1 MVNLVWHTEPGRDK
15 SEVEALIWKDLDSSI
30 YTDML
35 HTPSCMITHTVFLGP
50 SMDQGPVVHM
60 WGKPGDDENL
70 HCEWADDVKWV
81 SVGNDDI
88 DMITSIIKRQQ

>member
-15 SEVEALIWKDLDSSI
+15 SEVEALIWKDLDSTV

-50 SMDQGPVVHM
+50 SMDQGPVVHL

-81 SVGNDDI
+81 SVGHDDI
-88 DMITSIIKRQQ
+88 DMITSMIKR

>member
-1 MVNLVWHTEPGRDK
+1 MANLVWHNEPGRDK
-15 SEVEALIWKDLDSSI
+15 SDVEALIWKDLNSSI

-50 SMDQGPVVHM
+50 SMDQGPVVHL

-81 SVGNDDI
+81 SVGHDDI
-88 DMITSIIKRQQ
+88 DMITSMIKR

>member
-50 SMDQGPVVHM
+50 SMDQGPVVHL

-81 SVGNDDI
+81 SVGHDDI
-88 DMITSIIKRQQ
+88 DMITSMIKR

>member
-15 SEVEALIWKDLDSSI
+15 SEVEALIWKDLDSTV

-35 HTPSCMITHTVFLGP
+35 HTPSCVIAHTVFLGP
-50 SMDQGPVVHM
+50 SMDQGPVVHL

-81 SVGNDDI
+81 SVGHDDI
-88 DMITSIIKRQQ
+88 DMITSMIKR